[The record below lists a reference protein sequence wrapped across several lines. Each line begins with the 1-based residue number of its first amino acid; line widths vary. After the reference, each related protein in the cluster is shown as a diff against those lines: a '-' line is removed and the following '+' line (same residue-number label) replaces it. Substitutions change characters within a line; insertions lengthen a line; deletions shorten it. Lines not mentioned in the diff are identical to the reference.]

1 MTDKDTL
8 DIVVII
14 LSKVWRM
21 FASADTMCSLIFQA
35 TTSATSSPPSI
46 EKLISVNQQLSIW
59 SEQTA
64 ISFVTFLRQQSD
76 DEVVAEVQAIARNIA
91 MTTRSFNQHL
101 RQKSITF
108 PLFSSPQRTGVAES
122 GPSLPPD
129 FFLPSPSPPQSSGS
143 SGQQDDDMLDTSNT
157 SLV

>member
-21 FASADTMCSLIFQA
+21 FASADTMCSLILHS
-35 TTSATSSPPSI
+35 TSTAATSSPPSI

-64 ISFVTFLRQQSD
+64 ISFVMFLRQQPD

-91 MTTRSFNQHL
+91 MATRSFNQHL
-101 RQKSITF
+101 RQRSITF
-108 PLFSSPQRTGVAES
+108 PVLSSPQRSGAES
-122 GPSLPPD
+122 DPSLPPD

-143 SGQQDDDMLDTSNT
+143 SSQQDDDMSDTSNT